1 MKRIN
6 AIFFA
11 ATVAALSL
19 ASCSQENLAPAE
31 KPQSEL
37 VTVHFG
43 AESVIA
49 STKAT
54 ITTEDEKTFK
64 SAWENGDV
72 LSVKYENLGEN
83 GSGVVNATWQSS
95 SKSFAAK
102 LPEYTGMWTYDAVY
116 PAPASDGTIDFGSS
130 RIQKGNVYNSKYDLM
145 SGSAVAENAPEGK
158 DDKGNDIIFEM
169 DRQTAIAYFYL
180 KTSGLDEDV
189 VSATLSVEGAN
200 AYIATK
206 SAKLADYAKGYE
218 LAADATDGLK
228 EITIKFEGAAP
239 KATDLKLWFNVL
251 PTVYDKM
258 TLTVETAGHTMSI
271 SRTSKEDTY
280 EAGILYTVVK
290 EIPADKWVAKTT
302 SAKDFELV
310 KAAESDWSGKYILVG
325 KNGSDYYAYD
335 AANAGTDYSW
345 GIATKVDV
353 NNEAIDASN
362 ASLALAIIHNTTG
375 TYTIKTDS
383 GKYLSASAVKKF
395 NLTDTYN
402 ADNCDFTISFDSK
415 SYAVTIQQKSSTKNR
430 QIRYNY
436 NNGNGGFR
444 WYEGTSAEVVYLYKE
459 QVNAKTAL
467 ETPTNLNV
475 DAQTKTVSWDAVVN
489 AGSYIVTIGEE
500 SYDAETNS
508 YDASA
513 IEDEYYNVAV
523 VAVPSDKD
531 NFKNSAA
538 AELKDVRF
546 GTPKLNKPELKEGV
560 VDENSINVTWTLDS
574 RASEGYYC
582 AIYNGEAQIAEDM
595 VTEGSVSF
603 NGLSEGNEYTIKVNA
618 LAVAGEKP
626 YEASDIAEIKISTK
640 AAKHVS
646 DVTSTGTYTIKGL
659 TVYAVMGTNNAIVG
673 DGTGYILFYSK
684 SSLSLEIGDTFDA
697 AGKVVKYNGVF
708 EYSDATVSNKQS
720 GSSPTHANP
729 VEATEDYLKNYIA
742 SSSVQYVHVRG
753 MQSGKVINVG
763 SVAVSMYAKNDAT
776 DGKYVDAYGY
786 VYGYKSPNVHLVM
799 TSIAEDHSAPA
810 LDVDKASKTWASD
823 ETDAFVI
830 NVTVNSDGGDWN
842 VTPTSLGWAKVD
854 VDKSAGTITVTP
866 NGKNESDTA
875 NEATLTVTH
884 ASDPTLTKTIT
895 LKQNVAGEAES
906 ILVWDDDFSTLKTVS
921 TTALAFLSGSKDGF
935 KDNYTVSNC
944 YAEVA
949 SIKMS
954 SSKKAGSLQTP
965 TFSKLSSAASVV
977 VTIEYAGY
985 QTDGGTINLSVAGN
999 GTLDVTSLTA
1009 TNTADKGENVKT
1021 WDKAT
1026 IVISGADKNTALK
1039 MQASAAKKRFFIN
1052 SIKIETK

>member
-11 ATVAALSL
+11 ATAAALSL

-31 KPQSEL
+31 KPQGEL

-72 LSVKYENLGEN
+72 LSVEYMNDN
-83 GSGVVNATWQSS
+83 GAGTVDATWQSS
-95 SKSFAAK
+95 LKSFDAA
-102 LPEYTGMWTYDAVY
+102 LPPYTGTWTYDAVY
-116 PAPASDGTIDFGSS
+116 PAPASDRTIDFGSS
-130 RIQKGNVYNSKYDLM
+130 RTQKGNVYNCMYDLM
-145 SGSAVAENAPEGK
+145 SGSAVAENAAEGK
-158 DDKGNDIIFEM
+158 DDKGHDIIFEM
-169 DRQTAIAYFYL
+169 DRQTAIAYFHL

-189 VSATLSVEGAN
+189 VSATLSVEGDN

-206 SAKLADYAKGYE
+206 SAKLTEYAKGYE
-218 LAADATDGLK
+218 LAADATNGLK
-228 EITIKFEGAAP
+228 KITIKFEGAAP

-258 TLTVETAGHTMSI
+258 TLSVETTGHTMSI

-280 EAGILYTVVK
+280 EAGILYKVVK
-290 EIPADKWVAKTT
+290 EIPADKWVAKTAPVAQVWHETALSDITADDEVVITMAKDGNVYALT
-302 SAKDFELV
+302 SA
-310 KAAESDWSGKYILVG
+310 
-325 KNGSDYYAYD
+325 NGSSSAPTAVLVTVKDGELTADPDD
-335 AANAGTDYSW
+335 ALVWNISNDKGSLTIYPNGQTDSWLYSTSDNN
-345 GIATKVDV
+345 GIRVG
-353 NNEAIDASN
+353 N
-362 ASLALAIIHNTTG
+362 NTT
-375 TYTIKTDS
+375 
-383 GKYLSASAVKKF
+383 AVKNKLF
-395 NLTDTYN
+395 IVDSDYDYLKNVTTSRYLGIYQKQDWRSYTSMHAN
-402 ADNCDFTISFDSK
+402 ISGQTLCFYVK
-415 SYAVTIQQKSSTKNR
+415 
-430 QIRYNY
+430 
-436 NNGNGGFR
+436 G
-444 WYEGTSAEVVYLYKE
+444 
-459 QVNAKTAL
+459 NAKTAL

-475 DAQTKTVSWDAVVN
+475 EAQTKTVSWDVVAN
-489 AGSYIVTIGEE
+489 AGSYIVTIGEDTFDT
-500 SYDAETNS
+500 STNS
-508 YDASA
+508 YDATA
-513 IEDEYYNVAV
+513 IEDEYYNVTV

-538 AELKDVRF
+538 AELKDTRF

-603 NGLSEGNEYTIKVNA
+603 NGLSEGNKYTIKVNA

-626 YEASDIAEIKISTK
+626 YEASDIVEIKISTK
-640 AAKHVS
+640 AAKHVG

-697 AGKVVKYNGVF
+697 AGKVVEYNGVF

-799 TSIAEDHSAPA
+799 TSITEDHSVPT
-810 LDVDKASKTWASD
+810 LDVDKTSKTWASD
-823 ETDAFVI
+823 ETDAFVV

-842 VTPTSLGWAKVD
+842 VTPTSLGWAKVE
-854 VDKSAGTITVTP
+854 VDKAAGTITVTP

-884 ASDPTLTKTIT
+884 VSDPTLTKAIT
-895 LKQNVAGEAES
+895 LKQNAAGTAAETKVS
-906 ILVWDDDFSTLKTVS
+906 TLTLSSSNKFGTTTGSTLKADDNVVWTVN
-921 TTALAFLSGSKDGF
+921 TTSEKGAIQNSYQKSYYGQQFGISGTAWEGTFDADFSGKQISKIEVTANTGGSATISA
-935 KDNYTVSNC
+935 KVGNSEYGKSVSVTKQTNKEVVYTFESVATGKISLVVSNTSKAF
-944 YAEVA
+944 YLGK
-949 SIKMS
+949 IK
-954 SSKKAGSLQTP
+954 
-965 TFSKLSSAASVV
+965 
-977 VTIEYAGY
+977 VTYTE
-985 QTDGGTINLSVAGN
+985 
-999 GTLDVTSLTA
+999 
-1009 TNTADKGENVKT
+1009 
-1021 WDKAT
+1021 
-1026 IVISGADKNTALK
+1026 
-1039 MQASAAKKRFFIN
+1039 
-1052 SIKIETK
+1052 